1 MKLLFLS
8 DNFPPEVNAPATR
21 TFEHCREWA
30 RSGTEVTVIT
40 CFPNFP
46 EGKVY
51 AGYKNKLFQK
61 ENIEGIHVVRVF
73 TYITA
78 NQGFYKRT
86 IDYISFG
93 LSAFLAGLFIR
104 TDLIVA
110 TSPQFFAAISGRWLS
125 FFKRKP
131 WVMEVRDLWPESI
144 KTVGAMTDNFVI
156 RYFERLELRLYR
168 SARQI
173 ITVTDSFKKNI
184 IKKGISPEKIF
195 VIKNGAN
202 LALYTPRQKNQ
213 QILTELGL
221 TGKFIVGFIGTLG
234 MAHKLDFIIKAASKI
249 NDTGIH
255 FLFIGAGA
263 ERKHLELLIEAIKPG
278 NVTLLGMIQK
288 DRVPDYL
295 SVIDVSLINLRK
307 AETFKTVIPSKIFES
322 AAMEKPILLG
332 VDGESRQLVENYPAG
347 LYFEPENESDFIEK
361 LYLLKNDKAL
371 YESLKLGCQNLVKDF
386 DRVKLAKDM
395 ADILYTIGDNHKGQL

>member
-30 RSGTEVTVIT
+30 GSGIEVTVIT

-46 EGKVY
+46 EGKVFS
-51 AGYKNKLFQK
+51 GYRNRLFQK
-61 ENIEGIHVVRVF
+61 EEIDGIRVIRVF

-78 NQGFYKRT
+78 NHGFYRRT
-86 IDYISFG
+86 VDYISFG

-131 WVMEVRDLWPESI
+131 WIMEVRDLWPESI

-168 SARQI
+168 SACQI

-184 IKKGISPEKIF
+184 IKKGISPAKIS

-202 LALYTPRQKNQ
+202 LALYTPRPKNQ

-234 MAHKLDFIIKAASKI
+234 MAHKLDFIIEAASKI

-263 ERKHLELLIEAIKPG
+263 EKKHLELLIEAIKPG

-295 SVIDVSLINLRK
+295 SAIDVSLINLRK

-332 VDGESRQLVENYPAG
+332 VDGESRQIVESYPAG

-361 LYLLKNDKAL
+361 LYMLKNDKAL

-386 DRVKLAKDM
+386 DRVSLAKDM
-395 ADILYTIGDNHKGQL
+395 AEILYTIGDNHKG

>member
-295 SVIDVSLINLRK
+295 SAIDVSLINLRK
-307 AETFKTVIPSKIFES
+307 AETFKAVIPSKIFES

-332 VDGESRQLVENYPAG
+332 VDGESRQIVESYPAG
-347 LYFEPENESDFIEK
+347 LYFEPENEYDFIEK
-361 LYLLKNDKAL
+361 LYLLKSDKAL
-371 YESLKLGCQNLVKDF
+371 YESLKRGCQKLVKDF
-386 DRVKLAKDM
+386 DRVSLAKDM
-395 ADILYTIGDNHKGQL
+395 AEILYTIGDNHKG

>member
-1 MKLLFLS
+1 
-8 DNFPPEVNAPATR
+8 
-21 TFEHCREWA
+21 
-30 RSGTEVTVIT
+30 
-40 CFPNFP
+40 
-46 EGKVY
+46 
-51 AGYKNKLFQK
+51 
-61 ENIEGIHVVRVF
+61 
-73 TYITA
+73 
-78 NQGFYKRT
+78 
-86 IDYISFG
+86 
-93 LSAFLAGLFIR
+93 
-104 TDLIVA
+104 
-110 TSPQFFAAISGRWLS
+110 
-125 FFKRKP
+125 
-131 WVMEVRDLWPESI
+131 MEVRDLWPESI

-184 IKKGISPEKIF
+184 IKKGISPAKIS

-202 LALYTPRQKNQ
+202 LALYTPRPKNQ

-234 MAHKLDFIIKAASKI
+234 MAHKLDFIIEAASKI
-249 NDTGIH
+249 KDTTIH

-263 ERKHLELLIEAIKPG
+263 ERKHLELLIEDNNPHNI
-278 NVTLLGMIQK
+278 TLLGMIQK

-332 VDGESRQLVENYPAG
+332 VDGESRQIVESYPAG
-347 LYFEPENESDFIEK
+347 LYFEPEDESDFLEK

-371 YESLKLGCQNLVKDF
+371 YERLKLGCKNLVKDF
-386 DRVKLAKDM
+386 DRVSLAKDM
-395 ADILYTIGDNHKGQL
+395 AEILYTIGDNHRG

>member
-30 RSGTEVTVIT
+30 GSGIEVTVIT
-40 CFPNFP
+40 CLPNFP
-46 EGKVY
+46 EGKLF
-51 AGYKNKLFQK
+51 AGYKNRLFQK
-61 ENIEGIHVVRVF
+61 ENIEGIKVIRVF

-78 NQGFYKRT
+78 NHGFYKRT

-110 TSPQFFAAISGRWLS
+110 TSPQFFAAVSGRWLS

-156 RYFERLELRLYR
+156 RYFERLEIRLYR
-168 SARQI
+168 SACQI
-173 ITVTDSFKKNI
+173 IPVTDSFKENI
-184 IKKGISPEKIF
+184 IKKGINPAKIS

-202 LALYTPRQKNQ
+202 LTLYTPRPKNQ
-213 QILTELGL
+213 QILTELGMK
-221 TGKFIVGFIGTLG
+221 GKFIVGFIGTLG
-234 MAHKLDFIIKAASKI
+234 MAHKLDFIIEAASKI
-249 NDTGIH
+249 NNTGIH

-263 ERKHLELLIEAIKPG
+263 EKKHLELLIEEIKPG

-332 VDGESRQLVENYPAG
+332 VDGESRQIVESYPAG

-371 YESLKLGCQNLVKDF
+371 YESLKRGCQKLVKDF
-386 DRVKLAKDM
+386 DRVSLAKDM
-395 ADILYTIGDNHKGQL
+395 AEILYTIGDNHKG